1 MRGVDAGQTRRKL
14 ARRARAV
21 VAAVAGACSLHD
33 VGEAR
38 AGGFELPDLG
48 AQALGRGGA
57 FVAKADDPTAL
68 YYNPAGLA
76 RQRGTR
82 LLASA
87 NLFVGSATFQRRGR
101 YPDDPTNPGTPWGDR
116 PYAPVTNQAG
126 PAAVP
131 FVALTTDFG
140 SLDRLTA
147 AVGIFGASSSGRR
160 TFGRDTDGA
169 PAASR
174 YDLVDGRETYLHPS
188 AALAYRI
195 TPWLDVGVAG
205 HVVLASVDRTWMQ
218 SADAG
223 QCPNPE
229 YAGCDSETKL
239 DASGATFAATF
250 GVLLRPSARFAL
262 GASFVTPSSITAK
275 GTLTPSAVVGFE
287 RSLSPGTA
295 TYVTKQP
302 WKARLG
308 LRYVSTDRDFE
319 VYDLELDAVYEA
331 WNAAQGD
338 GARLTAPTLGGV
350 RSYDVLLVRGY
361 RDTVSMRGGGAYN
374 FAVGPGVLAARAG
387 AYVETAAANIAYTRL
402 DHDALA
408 KVAGALGVGYTQG
421 PFVVEL
427 SYAAVASLPRSVGGG
442 DGLLR
447 SANLG
452 QRGAGFGADGRALPD
467 VNEGSYRGFT
477 HVLALG
483 ASFAFDALFAPRRKV
498 RYGNDYEPGVDEEGK
513 AAKSPSEEERPS
525 KGPPEEAKPAEAP
538 PPPEP
543 PRVAPPPPP
552 PTEEAPALEL
562 DE

>member
-1 MRGVDAGQTRRKL
+1 MVTTL
-14 ARRARAV
+14 
-21 VAAVAGACSLHD
+21 AGACSLLAA
-33 VGEAR
+33 GEAR

-48 AQALGRGGA
+48 TQALGRGGA

-82 LLASA
+82 LLASG
-87 NLFVGSATFQRRGR
+87 NIYFGTATFQRGGR
-101 YPDDPTNPGTPWGDR
+101 YPDDPENPGTPWGNQ
-116 PYAPVTNQAG
+116 PYAPVKNQAG

-147 AVGIFGASSSGRR
+147 SIGVFGASSSGRR
-160 TFGRDTDGA
+160 TFGREADGA
-169 PAASR
+169 PAGSR

-188 AALAYRI
+188 AALAYRL
-195 TPWLDVGVAG
+195 TPWLDLGVAG
-205 HVVLASVDRTWMQ
+205 HVVLASIDRTWVQ

-229 YAGCDSETKL
+229 YAACDSETRL
-239 DASGATFAATF
+239 DASGASFAATF

-262 GASFVTPSSITAK
+262 GASFVTPSSVTAK
-275 GTLTPSAVVGFE
+275 GTLTPAPVVGFE
-287 RSLSPGTA
+287 RTLSSGAA
-295 TYVTKQP
+295 TYESKQP

-308 LRYVSTDRDFE
+308 MRYVSTDRDFE

-338 GARLTAPTLGGV
+338 GARVSAPTLGGV
-350 RSYDVLLVRGY
+350 RNYDVLLVRGY
-361 RDTVSMRGGGAYN
+361 RDTVSLRGGGAYN
-374 FAVGPGVLAARAG
+374 FAVGPGVLVARGG
-387 AYVETAAANIAYTRL
+387 AYFETAAANFAYTRL

-408 KVAGALGVGYTQG
+408 KVAGTLGVGYKQG
-421 PFVVEL
+421 PFAIEL
-427 SYAAVASLPRSVGGG
+427 SYAAVASLPRTVGGG
-442 DGLLR
+442 DGLVR
-447 SANLG
+447 SGNLG

-483 ASFAFDALFAPRRKV
+483 ASFAFDALFAPDRV
-498 RYGNDYEPGVDEEGK
+498 VHYGNAYEPGM
-513 AAKSPSEEERPS
+513 AKEERPPIEEE
-525 KGPPEEAKPAEAP
+525 KPPVEEEKPGEAASP
-538 PPPEP
+538 EARHPEPAPPPEP
-543 PRVAPPPPP
+543 APAPAPPSGEP
-552 PTEEAPALEL
+552 PALEF